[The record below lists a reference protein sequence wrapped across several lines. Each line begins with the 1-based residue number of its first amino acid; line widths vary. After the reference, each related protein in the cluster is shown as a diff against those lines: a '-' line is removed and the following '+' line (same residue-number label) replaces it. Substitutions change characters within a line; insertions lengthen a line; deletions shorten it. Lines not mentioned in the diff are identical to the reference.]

1 MRDFFAFR
9 TMITGSVI
17 QVVFVLGLIGIV
29 IAGIGAIAND
39 QAPAGLLILVF
50 GLLYWRIL
58 CELLIVVFRMNSSLT
73 AIRANTA
80 GLAPALPGGG
90 TTDPGSVQVEEL
102 AAAEATAIA
111 VPAAS
116 TAALPP
122 AGWYDDSER
131 PGHKRWWGGTT
142 WGVRDDEHASMASG
156 SARPDAEIAAPS
168 PTSQPE
174 TGQDPADTATAV
186 GPVSETAPAAA
197 SSPTPE
203 PASPSAP
210 TRFCENCGAERSG
223 GGNFCTNCGHAD

>member
-29 IAGIGAIAND
+29 VAGIGAIAND

-90 TTDPGSVQVEEL
+90 TTDPGSAQVEEL

-131 PGHKRWWGGTT
+131 PGHKRWWGGTA
-142 WGVRDDEHASMASG
+142 WGMRDDEHPATAS
-156 SARPDAEIAAPS
+156 AENAAPFT
-168 PTSQPE
+168 TSQPE
-174 TGQDPADTATAV
+174 IGPEPADPATVV
-186 GPVSETAPAAA
+186 GPVTETAPAAE
-197 SSPTPE
+197 SSPTSE
-203 PASPSAP
+203 PASPVAP
-210 TRFCENCGAERSG
+210 ARFCENCGAERTG
-223 GGNFCTNCGHAD
+223 GGSFCTNCGHAD